1 MPFHTLTPLENLAVA
16 YVHAAQ
22 RSFAPC
28 GPVSATAANGAHE
41 LSIAVDQTGASHID
55 RQIFGPHGGHI
66 SPAVM
71 TAIGTPTVG
80 CRIIHN
86 HPAQGS
92 LSASDWRLMAA
103 QHPGLDEMIAVNS
116 RGSQFRGKVV
126 SKHLSV
132 FMAAI
137 PTPSEPSM
145 IVEGNTSAPY
155 YSCYSNQL
163 GANPNLVS
171 PKGLFDHIGW
181 MFSHIVNLRF
191 AHLGWV
197 EYRADLAPDDL
208 SDFNDTTFQPIV
220 RSATNEAT
228 AMFP

>member
-1 MPFHTLTPLENLAVA
+1 MPFHTLTPLEDLAVA
-16 YVHAAQ
+16 DVHAAQ
-22 RSFAPC
+22 RTFAPS
-28 GPVSATAANGAHE
+28 GPVSATSSNGAHE
-41 LSIAVDQTGASHID
+41 LSIAVDQAGASYID

-66 SPAVM
+66 SSAVL
-71 TAIGTPTVG
+71 TAIKTPAVG

-126 SKHLSV
+126 TAHLSA

-137 PTPSEPSM
+137 PAPQEPST
-145 IVEGNTSAPY
+145 IVEGVTSHPY
-155 YSCYSNQL
+155 YSRYSAQL
-163 GANPNLVS
+163 LINPNMPS

-191 AHLGWV
+191 EQLGWV

-208 SDFNDTTFQPIV
+208 SDLNSPEFQPVIQ
-220 RSATNEAT
+220 SATHEA
-228 AMFP
+228 AIMFP

>member
-1 MPFHTLTPLENLAVA
+1 MPFHTLTPLEDLAVA
-16 YVHAAQ
+16 HVHAAQ
-22 RSFAPC
+22 RTFAPS
-28 GPVSATAANGAHE
+28 GPVSATLSNGAHE
-41 LSIAVDQTGASHID
+41 LSIAVDQAGASHID

-66 SPAVM
+66 SAAVL
-71 TAIGTPTVG
+71 TAINTPTVG

-103 QHPGLDEMIAVNS
+103 QYPGLDEMIAVNS
-116 RGSQFRGKVV
+116 RGSQFRGKVITA
-126 SKHLSV
+126 HLSA

-137 PTPSEPSM
+137 PVPQEPSM
-145 IVEGNTSAPY
+145 IVEGVTSRPY
-155 YSCYSNQL
+155 YSRYSAL
-163 GANPNLVS
+163 LPTNPNVPS

-191 AHLGWV
+191 EQLGWV

-208 SDFNDTTFQPIV
+208 SDLNSPAFQPMIQA
-220 RSATNEAT
+220 ATHEA
-228 AMFP
+228 AIMFP